1 MKEIFKLFF
10 PSISSFKSVLNEA
23 ENTSISRERF
33 IDFIK
38 TSGLLMLII
47 NSFIFLFVTNSGGE
61 YIISNLST
69 TSQTFMTISWFT
81 IGMSLFIFS
90 MGFSN
95 LIAWYSNV
103 GRDGSQW
110 NYLVDRINA
119 LVGPVL
125 VWIIAITTT
134 LNILLNQNMIP
145 DFLTTFEDGVISSV
159 EFSLWPLWMVSIY
172 LVMVMFAP
180 FTIYIHKKYPYLSI
194 TTFIALLM
202 LIDFINFPINFA
214 YMKVLNYLFFW
225 LTIHQIGYFFA
236 DGKLQLIKNSIFPI
250 IAFFSYGYLYYQLSI
265 NKTFL
270 SFSNYRLSEM
280 NNEDP
285 PTAFYFVASIGLL
298 SLLFSFKNIIEKFL
312 NKTYLWKIFSL
323 LHSNIYTLY
332 LWHSMVVLS
341 LYLFGIPIYIG
352 LLYLTIATLIF
363 GNYERSVFRLSSN
376 LLKRVNPLQPWPSP
390 IKARF
395 SMGNFSLAW
404 VAALL
409 VLLGIIHLTL
419 GGIGQNGFFNLREF
433 YFMRSNTFEGMG
445 RIITGIL
452 LLNVTVRGLSY
463 KKRILFLS
471 IIFTLLSLYSRIII
485 EENITY
491 FEYGFN
497 LFLTLFF
504 VSLLFPKRNYQPDY
518 KVK

>member
-1 MKEIFKLFF
+1 MTET
-10 PSISSFKSVLNEA
+10 

-33 IDFIK
+33 IDFVK
-38 TSGLLMLII
+38 TLGLLLLII
-47 NSFIFLFVTNSGGE
+47 NSFIFLGIKKSGAE
-61 YIISNLST
+61 FIISNLST
-69 TSQTFMTISWFT
+69 SSDSFMTISWFT
-81 IGMSLFIFS
+81 VGMSLFMFA

-119 LVGPVL
+119 LIGPVL
-125 VWIIAITTT
+125 VWVIVITAS
-134 LNILLNQNMIP
+134 LNILLNLNMIP

-180 FTIYIHKKYPYLSI
+180 FTIYIHKKYPYLGI
-194 TTFIALLM
+194 TIFITLII
-202 LIDFINFPINFA
+202 LIDSLNFPINFA
-214 YMKVLNYLFFW
+214 YLKIFNYLFFW
-225 LTIHQIGYFFA
+225 LAIHQIGYFYA
-236 DGKLQLIKNSIFPI
+236 DGKLQLINKNIFPSVAI
-250 IAFFSYGYLYYQLSI
+250 FSYGYLYYQLYI
-265 NKTFL
+265 NKLFL
-270 SFSNYRLSEM
+270 SFSSYRLSDL

-285 PTAFYFVASIGLL
+285 PTTVYFIASIALL
-298 SLLFSFKNIIEKFL
+298 SLLFSFKNILEKLLHYKYF
-312 NKTYLWKIFSL
+312 WRIFSF
-323 LHSNIYTLY
+323 LHSNIYTIY
-332 LWHSMVVLS
+332 LWHLIVVLS
-341 LYLFGIPIYIG
+341 IYLFALPVYVG
-352 LLYLTIATLIF
+352 LFYLLAATLVF
-363 GNYERSVFRLSSN
+363 GNYERSIFRLSSN
-376 LLKRVNPLQPWPSP
+376 LLKRVNPLQPWPTP

-404 VAALL
+404 VSALL
-409 VLLGIIHLTL
+409 ILLGIVHLTL

-452 LLNVTVRGLSY
+452 LLNVTVRGLTY
-463 KKRILFLS
+463 KKRIIFVS
-471 IIFTLLSLYSRIII
+471 ILFTLSSLFSRLIIN
-485 EENITY
+485 ESITY

-497 LFLTLFF
+497 SFLILFF
-504 VSLLFPKRNYQPDY
+504 IVLLLQKRNYKIQT

>member
-10 PSISSFKSVLNEA
+10 PSISSFRLVLNEA
-23 ENTSISRERF
+23 ANTSMSRERF

-90 MGFSN
+90 MGFNN

-125 VWIIAITTT
+125 VWIIVITTS
-134 LNILLNQNMIP
+134 LNILLNLNMIP

-194 TTFIALLM
+194 TILISLLIF
-202 LIDFINFPINFA
+202 IDFLNFPINFA
-214 YMKVLNYLFFW
+214 YIKVFNYLFFW
-225 LTIHQIGYFFA
+225 LTIHQIGYFYA
-236 DGKLQLIKNSIFPI
+236 DGKLQIIKNNIFPVVAI
-250 IAFFSYGYLYYQLSI
+250 LSYGYLYYQLSI
-265 NKTFL
+265 NNLFL
-270 SFSNYRLSEM
+270 SFSSYRLSEI

-298 SLLFSFKNIIEKFL
+298 SLLFSFKNIIENIL
-312 NKTYLWKIFSL
+312 GNNYLWKIFSI

-332 LWHSMVVLS
+332 LWHLIIVLS
-341 LYLFGIPIYIG
+341 IYLFGLPIYVG
-352 LLYLTIATLIF
+352 LLYLIGSTLIF

-404 VAALL
+404 VATLL
-409 VLLGIIHLTL
+409 ILLGIVHLTL

-463 KKRILFLS
+463 KKRILTVS
-471 IIFTLLSLYSRIII
+471 IIFTLLSLYSRVII
-485 EENITY
+485 EEDITF

-497 LFLTLFF
+497 LFLILFF
-504 VSLLFPKRNYQPDY
+504 SILLFSKRNSQSDY